1 MVKAMAFRSFAAK
14 LRPSLGLAL
23 LASSPVTLATP
34 PELYVGF
41 GPRYSDNIAR
51 RADQQQSD
59 IENRFTLR
67 GNYQTDPGKCI
78 ASANGELSYSVYSQ
92 NTYEPQTGINAGITG
107 SCELAQGLSWE
118 VDNQTREYTRTRRL
132 SNTPDNRT
140 RKNVLRTGPS
150 YLWQLSLLDS
160 VQLSSSYENT
170 EYNDLSDPNRNNN
183 STLSYPD
190 SDRFIGAIAWSH
202 LFSPDFSAGLSASVS
217 DAELDT
223 GAQIRTSTLSG
234 TFSKRWATTALS
246 GSLGVSEINTT
257 LGSFEQNSGGVVG
270 DLNLTRSLN
279 SGGTLY
285 LRASREFTDRASNY
299 DIRFN
304 EFTFELEESNTLEAT
319 SIETGLDK
327 IFSNGDSL
335 SVSAFANRSDYLG
348 ARSVAGGRRDG
359 TGVRVGYTRQLT
371 PKLSAVASG
380 EYELLTYKA
389 DQADYQ
395 TTGLDL
401 GLTYRSS
408 RRLEWAARVGR
419 YERDSDI
426 ETQTY
431 DENWVQLSV
440 DYRLL

>member
-1 MVKAMAFRSFAAK
+1 M
-14 LRPSLGLAL
+14 
-23 LASSPVTLATP
+23 
-34 PELYVGF
+34 
-41 GPRYSDNIAR
+41 
-51 RADQQQSD
+51 
-59 IENRFTLR
+59 
-67 GNYQTDPGKCI
+67 
-78 ASANGELSYSVYSQ
+78 
-92 NTYEPQTGINAGITG
+92 
-107 SCELAQGLSWE
+107 
-118 VDNQTREYTRTRRL
+118 
-132 SNTPDNRT
+132 
-140 RKNVLRTGPS
+140 
-150 YLWQLSLLDS
+150 
-160 VQLSSSYENT
+160 
-170 EYNDLSDPNRNNN
+170 
-183 STLSYPD
+183 
-190 SDRFIGAIAWSH
+190 
-202 LFSPDFSAGLSASVS
+202 
-217 DAELDT
+217 
-223 GAQIRTSTLSG
+223 
-234 TFSKRWATTALS
+234 
-246 GSLGVSEINTT
+246 
-257 LGSFEQNSGGVVG
+257 G